1 MNLVHVRLRRG
12 EAVAEERMVEG
23 SKVLYF
29 CARDACP
36 HYRGQLALLAGAE
49 TMHCALVQHAP
60 DRICQPFYLELA
72 EDLDKHRRLTW
83 EQRLAEAEAFES
95 AVAAAAGSAGVSP
108 AQGIGGARSMRALRA
123 PSPPALG
130 VWAREWGDGIN
141 GA

>member
-1 MNLVHVRLRRG
+1 MSLVHVRLRRG
-12 EAVAEERMVEG
+12 EAVAEERVVEG
-23 SKVLYF
+23 SEVLYF

-95 AVAAAAGSAGVSP
+95 AVAAAATGSAGVSP
-108 AQGIGGARSMRALRA
+108 AQGIGGARSMRALRV

-130 VWAREWGDGIN
+130 ERGDVIN

>member
-1 MNLVHVRLRRG
+1 
-12 EAVAEERMVEG
+12 MVEG
-23 SKVLYF
+23 SEVLYF

-95 AVAAAAGSAGVSP
+95 AVAVASAVPPLPVEGSAMGEGPGV
-108 AQGIGGARSMRALRA
+108 RSMR
-123 PSPPALG
+123 
-130 VWAREWGDGIN
+130 VTHVF
-141 GA
+141 